1 MNIEVVIFNLADEAI
16 VSDAVTPLPRI
27 VPPQRFTVAAGI
39 WGFHQIFINP
49 VAYHALGITIEFSE
63 LSFEPVGYPE
73 LIFHRS
79 SSFLNSSHE

>member
-1 MNIEVVIFNLADEAI
+1 MEVVIFNLADEAI

-27 VPPQRFTVAAGI
+27 VPAQRFTVTAGI
-39 WGFHQIFINP
+39 GSAHQIFINP
-49 VAYHALGITIEFSE
+49 VAYHALGITIEFPK
-63 LSFEPVGYPE
+63 LSFEPVSHPE